1 MLMMGNKKKLTETL
15 IGKMKSNA
23 DFVQKIGDKSKPM
36 EKNTE
41 VDDDSSAGLY
51 AAAQDLISAI
61 SSKDEKAVHRALKNH
76 YEMCKSGDDGNAAS
90 EYETKED

>member
-41 VDDDSSAGLY
+41 VDEDADPGVG
-51 AAAQDLISAI
+51 AAVSELISSI
-61 SSKDEKAVHRALKNH
+61 HSKDEKGVRRALDSYFQLKESKPH
-76 YEMCKSGDDGNAAS
+76 D
-90 EYETKED
+90 EYEGEEQD

>member
-36 EKNTE
+36 EKNKD

-51 AAAQDLISAI
+51 AAASDLISAI
-61 SSKDEKAVHRALKNH
+61 SSKDERAVHRALKNH
-76 YEMCKSGDDGNAAS
+76 YEMCKDDDGNAAS
-90 EYETKED
+90 EYETEED